1 MALIGITTCQ
11 KLEDYRQAILHVG
24 GEIRIVDRTMAI
36 EEALSGLDGLM
47 MTGGDDVAPNRY
59 GEQPHPAV
67 VEVDAE
73 RDEFELG
80 LAAAARARDLPVLAI
95 CRGVQILNVAH
106 GGTLVQD
113 IPTQV
118 TGALLHK
125 LSVPPHQ
132 PYSLAH
138 EVWLEKDSLLST
150 LMRERLNDLDTC
162 EVNSR
167 HHQAVKVVASG
178 LRVSATAPDGVIEA
192 VEDPGARFCLGV
204 QWHPENFWR
213 TGEFRSLFEGFHEA
227 SAPRRA

>member
-1 MALIGITTCQ
+1 MALIGITSCQ
-11 KLEDYRQAILHVG
+11 KIEDYRQAILHAG
-24 GEIRIVDRTMAI
+24 GEIRMIDRTMSV
-36 EEALSGLDGLM
+36 EDALAGLGGVM

-80 LAAAARARDLPVLAI
+80 LVTAARARDLPILAI
-95 CRGVQILNVAH
+95 CRGVQVLNVAY

-118 TGALLHK
+118 TGAMLHK

-138 EVWLEKDSLLST
+138 EVWIEKDSLLST
-150 LMRERLNDLDTC
+150 LMRERLIDLDTC

-167 HHQAVKVVASG
+167 HHQAVKTVADG

-192 VEDPGARFCLGV
+192 VEDPAARFCLGV

-213 TGEFRSLFEGFHEA
+213 TGEFRSLFEGFLEA
-227 SAPRRA
+227 SAPRNT